1 MYSLSHIDGAM
12 PPRLVRSVCLQ
23 ALALAGIAFLAGR
36 PWALA
41 EPRPAPVPTPPPPQK
56 QERRIRVVRLP
67 PLPQVRQ
74 VADAPHVPEHT
85 EPPPNSPPAPP
96 RAAPAP
102 PKLAARPSPV
112 PPTRIAADS
121 TAVHGV
127 RLRVMV
133 PRSAA
138 DLASHLRH
146 SGGCLV
152 VSRLS
157 GGSAEVLSV
166 LAADGHEIPGP
177 PCDGVPR
184 VLRDSRL
191 NDALGDP
198 LGRARAGSPGELVLQ
213 VLISPGLEEIA
224 QSTLRARFGPVSQEE
239 MGRLAAASG
248 YELTCFADPAG
259 PLRCQ

>member
-1 MYSLSHIDGAM
+1 MLRVD
-12 PPRLVRSVCLQ
+12 PPRLARSVCLQ
-23 ALALAGIAFLAGR
+23 MLALAGAALIAGR
-36 PWALA
+36 PWAR
-41 EPRPAPVPTPPPPQK
+41 EKPPSEPAPQPPPR

-67 PLPQVRQ
+67 P
-74 VADAPHVPEHT
+74 APRSAPAMQAQAA
-85 EPPPNSPPAPP
+85 PPPRATPPPPAPKP
-96 RAAPAP
+96 AARASPAPA
-102 PKLAARPSPV
+102 
-112 PPTRIAADS
+112 RIAADS

-133 PRSAA
+133 PRSPA

-166 LAADGHEIPGP
+166 LGADGREVPGP

-198 LGRARAGSPGELVLQ
+198 LGRARAESAGELVLQ
-213 VLISPGLEEIA
+213 VLLSPVLPDLA
-224 QSTLRARFGPVSQEE
+224 HSALRARFGPIPEEE
-239 MGRLAAASG
+239 MARRAAESG